1 MSRFSLS
8 FLRYL
13 FSNAGHNGRYYGQGN
28 HYGSHGHHGFFN
40 ILLTFIKSCAGKL
53 RQHKRFLILILIIF
67 LAVGAIFLVCA
78 AWLVVK
84 LIGMAGPFLADIEK
98 NGLKGI
104 VDTAINIVSRI
115 WDGTGK

>member
-13 FSNAGHNGRYYGQGN
+13 FSSAGYNNQNYGHDH
-28 HYGSHGHHGFFN
+28 HYSSYGHHGFFN
-40 ILLTFIKSCAGKL
+40 LLITLIKSCAGKL
-53 RQHKRFLILILIIF
+53 LQHKRLLILILICL
-67 LAVGAIFLVCA
+67 LAVGSIFLVCT

-84 LIGMAGPFLADIEK
+84 LIGIAGPFLADIEK
-98 NGLKGI
+98 TGLKGV
-104 VDTAINIVSRI
+104 VDTAVIIVSRI